1 MWKVL
6 AWISAD
12 DAMRSRRPCLEVRWI
27 RLIFYVKG
35 NSHNYD
41 IMLTFACGEEQNVK
55 PFAAIAPQDQADLA
69 RLRVALSQCG
79 PLLRLLEEGP
89 CLISEPQPN
98 RFSHFNLCQKM
109 AAYTTVYTYRPI
121 ANVEVELTSPL
132 SGRVEPLE
140 LTLYAY
146 KVESMLYW
154 AVRKSPT
161 ASYRIKSTGEEIPAA
176 HWTDEMEAFY
186 KERAAAYTP
195 IPDAGTHLNFFGKMI
210 LGLVGLVILSTLWGI
225 LSELL

>member
-1 MWKVL
+1 
-6 AWISAD
+6 
-12 DAMRSRRPCLEVRWI
+12 
-27 RLIFYVKG
+27 
-35 NSHNYD
+35 
-41 IMLTFACGEEQNVK
+41 
-55 PFAAIAPQDQADLA
+55 
-69 RLRVALSQCG
+69 
-79 PLLRLLEEGP
+79 
-89 CLISEPQPN
+89 
-98 RFSHFNLCQKM
+98 M

-121 ANVEVELTSPL
+121 AHVEVELTSPL

-154 AVRKSPT
+154 AVRKSPA
-161 ASYRIKSTGEEIPAA
+161 ASYRVKSTGEEIPAA